1 MPCRLCIE
9 RCYSREARG
18 GQSID
23 LVWVF
28 LLKAVKARSSIIINE
43 YTHNEVRN

>member
-9 RCYSREARG
+9 RCYSGEARDDQG
-18 GQSID
+18 ID

-28 LLKAVKARSSIIINE
+28 VESCESKV
-43 YTHNEVRN
+43 YYYY